1 MLTDYHRRLSKVVSS
16 AGWNRNPTDL
26 AFSLMEKLFA
36 VNLPTLQ
43 KYATCITSNAAAEIE
58 GDAPLDTP
66 PAAQIVGRPL

>member
-1 MLTDYHRRLSKVVSS
+1 
-16 AGWNRNPTDL
+16 
-26 AFSLMEKLFA
+26 MEKLFA